1 MQCKV
6 RRKHCSFTRTD
17 LQSNDEHSIP
27 ENSISDREKLADISS
42 RIDKLSMTSPGQ
54 GREGRWLVDINLL
67 FHGDNTIKNRKNTSA
82 VHDTIDT
89 DMINLF
95 FEHKYNIFPIIQK
108 SIFYRLL
115 EHQDPL
121 ITPCLL
127 YSIYCHGAQYK
138 NMAKAD
144 DYYQKAE
151 ILVRE
156 SLRRP
161 SIATVISLSL
171 LSMYESNGSSTGSGI
186 NNGLSRIYRDMACR
200 LCYDLKLHKRC
211 SSNNAV
217 VTLDEMELRKRAYWV
232 CYCMDKINSMLT
244 GKPCLLSLRDADI
257 DMPTVLSTGDPNE
270 LDINRCFLEHIRLMK
285 ISEQALLMDIPE
297 HQAGTARLPEN
308 EQQVLTLDHYLSIWF
323 DQLPPI
329 LKHLPLQEG
338 GLMEPFVAHIR
349 LVYCFVAIFVLQ
361 PITFISSSCS
371 SDSKHIQ
378 QRCRTVANEITC
390 LGYAM
395 VHQPNTILSF
405 TLLAQVLMAATR
417 VHIMDCADENLALA
431 KEARFMFQQS
441 LRALKGILQ
450 FRIVPY
456 IFEFTATVEK
466 ALRDADTGDSC
477 TRNSS
482 PKVHMLS
489 PIYPKPTSAEQD
501 RLLSEFSQN
510 RFYQPIPPP
519 PLSEESSVDPSSS
532 RSVYDLEHAFS
543 STGIQ
548 SWQEDRL

>member
-1 MQCKV
+1 M
-6 RRKHCSFTRTD
+6 
-17 LQSNDEHSIP
+17 
-27 ENSISDREKLADISS
+27 SDRETLVDISN
-42 RIDKLSMTSPGQ
+42 RIDKLSVISPGQ
-54 GREGRWLVDINLL
+54 GKEGRWLVDINLL
-67 FHGDNTIKNRKNTSA
+67 FHGDNSIRNRRNASA
-82 VHDTIDT
+82 VHDAIDT

-138 NMAKAD
+138 DPAKAD
-144 DYYQKAE
+144 EYYLKAE

-161 SIATVISLSL
+161 SIGTVISLSL
-171 LSMYESNGSSTGSGI
+171 LSMYESDGSSTGSGI
-186 NNGLSRIYRDMACR
+186 DNGLSRIYRDMACR

-211 SSNNAV
+211 SSNSAI

-232 CYCMDKINSMLT
+232 CYCMDKINSLLT

-270 LDINRCFLEHIRLMK
+270 HDINRCFMEHIRVMK

-297 HQAGTARLPEN
+297 RQAGTARLPEN
-308 EQQVLTLDHYLSIWF
+308 EQQVLQLDHYLSIWYE
-323 DQLPPI
+323 QLPPI
-329 LKHLPLQEG
+329 LKHLPLQDAVSTAP
-338 GLMEPFVAHIR
+338 LFMEPFVAHMR
-349 LVYCFVAIFVLQ
+349 LVYYFVSIFVLQ
-361 PITFISSSCS
+361 PITLISSSCS
-371 SDSKHIQ
+371 SISQHIQ
-378 QRCRTVANEITC
+378 QRCRTVASEITR

-405 TLLAQVLMAATR
+405 TLLAQVLMSATR
-417 VHIMDCADENLALA
+417 IHIMNCADENVAQA
-431 KEARFMFQQS
+431 EEARFMFRQS
-441 LRALKGILQ
+441 LKALKGILQ
-450 FRIVPY
+450 FRIIPC
-456 IFEFTATVEK
+456 IFEFTITIENV
-466 ALRDADTGDSC
+466 LTDADTGDSC

-489 PIYPKPTSAEQD
+489 PIFPKPTSTAKQD
-501 RLLSEFSQN
+501 HLLDEFSN
-510 RFYQPIPPP
+510 NGFYRDTHSRPIPPP
-519 PLSEESSVDPSSS
+519 SAMMAKNNIDTHYSG
-532 RSVYDLEHAFS
+532 SVYDLEHAFS
-543 STGIQ
+543 STEIR
-548 SWQEDRL
+548 SWQDNCPR